1 MKEIIKQV
9 IHGKPHLHIGK
20 AGITDEILIQVEK
33 LFNKR
38 MVIKIRILN
47 LMNFDTVKEA
57 MIYFSKVT
65 NTEILDIR
73 GKTGVIAKKKIG
85 IIGK

>member
-20 AGITDEILIQVEK
+20 AGITDEILIQVDK

-38 MVIKIRILN
+38 AVIKIRLLN
-47 LMNFDTVKEA
+47 LMDFKTAKEA
-57 MIYFSKVT
+57 MIYFSKIT
-65 NTEILDIR
+65 NTELLDIR
-73 GKTGVIAKKKIG
+73 GKTAVIKKKKIE
-85 IIGK
+85 